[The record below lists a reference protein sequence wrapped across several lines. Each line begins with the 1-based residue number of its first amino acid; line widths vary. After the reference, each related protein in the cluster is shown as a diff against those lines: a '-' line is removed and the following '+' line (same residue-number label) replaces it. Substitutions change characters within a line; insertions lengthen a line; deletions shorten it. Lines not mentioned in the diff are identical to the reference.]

1 MNSLIDAYFRAL
13 KFLVVFMI
21 STMVVLILGNVI
33 LRYGFNSG
41 IAVSEELSRWAF
53 VWLTYTGAI
62 IAMRENT
69 HLGMDTVVSRL
80 PAAGKRFCYVLSHL
94 LMLFCVALFG
104 IGSWE
109 QAAINLHAQASASS
123 LSIGLFFYGA
133 GVFFSLPA
141 AALLLRNLYLAL
153 AGRLRDAELISVKES
168 EEELDEHAIA
178 GLRHAMER
186 ETTRLAA
193 GGKPN
198 QD

>member
-80 PAAGKRFCYVLSHL
+80 SASGKRFCYVLSHL
-94 LMLFCVALFG
+94 LMLLCVVLFG

-109 QAAINLHAQASASS
+109 QATINLRAQASASS

-141 AALLLRNLYLAL
+141 AVILLKNLYLVF
-153 AGRLRDAELISVKES
+153 AGQLRESELISIKES
-168 EEELDEHAIA
+168 EEELDESAIA
-178 GLRHAMER
+178 ELQHEMEL
-186 ETTRLAA
+186 ETSRLAA

>member
-1 MNSLIDAYFRAL
+1 MTRLIDTYFRAL

-21 STMVVLILGNVI
+21 CSMVILIFGNVV

-69 HLGMDTVVSRL
+69 HLGMDTLVSRL
-80 PAAGKRFCYVLSHL
+80 SVSGKRFCYVLSHL

-104 IGSWE
+104 IGSWK
-109 QAAINLHAQASASS
+109 QAGINLHAEASASG

-141 AALLLRNLYLAL
+141 ILILLKNLWLAFTGNL
-153 AGRLRDAELISVKES
+153 QESELISIKES
-168 EEELDEHAIA
+168 EEELDEGA
-178 GLRHAMER
+178 LTELQNEMER
-186 ETTRLAA
+186 ETARLSIDTKA
-193 GGKPN
+193 KK
-198 QD
+198 D